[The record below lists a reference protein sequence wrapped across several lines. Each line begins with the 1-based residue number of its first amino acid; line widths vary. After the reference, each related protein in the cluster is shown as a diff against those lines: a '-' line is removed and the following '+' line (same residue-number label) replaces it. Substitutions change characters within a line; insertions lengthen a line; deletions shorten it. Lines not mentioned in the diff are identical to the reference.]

1 MYCNYAFSAQGR
13 QSGLCAS
20 ISFRV
25 TESWRLRSPTPP
37 PPVPTAH
44 SLQCHISRL
53 WDTPKDG
60 DPPLPVQLCSAAPLT
75 GEEIVP
81 HIQPECDMTLFSSSY
96 STLSDV

>member
-44 SLQCHISRL
+44 SLQCHISLL

-60 DPPLPVQLCSAAPLT
+60 DPPSLCSCAVQHRSL
-75 GEEIVP
+75 EKR
-81 HIQPECDMTLFSSSY
+81 LFLISN
-96 STLSDV
+96 LNVA